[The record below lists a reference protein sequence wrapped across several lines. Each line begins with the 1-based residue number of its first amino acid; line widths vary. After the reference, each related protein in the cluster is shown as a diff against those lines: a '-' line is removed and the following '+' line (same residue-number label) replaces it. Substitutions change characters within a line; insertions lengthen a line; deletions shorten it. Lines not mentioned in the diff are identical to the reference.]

1 MIWRWYKKIE
11 TFWFLQN
18 RQLRFLLVGGFN
30 TLTAFG
36 AFVFLFSICGLPYQ
50 LAVILQFVFGVNLSI
65 LTMGY
70 YVFGNLRHFRQ
81 SYVKG
86 WCVYLSL
93 LAANYLWM
101 YLLADVA
108 KVAVV
113 PAQALFVIVSSIA
126 TYIVHRNITYAAKN

>member
-1 MIWRWYKKIE
+1 MIWRLYKKIE
-11 TFWFLQN
+11 ALWFLQN

-30 TLTAFG
+30 TFAAFG
-36 AFVFLFSICGLPYQ
+36 AFVFLFSLCKLPYQ

-65 LTMGY
+65 VTMGY
-70 YVFGNLRHFRQ
+70 YVFGNLQHFRQ

-101 YLLADVA
+101 FLSADVA
-108 KVAVV
+108 EIAVV
-113 PAQALFVIVSSIA
+113 PAQALFVVVSSIV
-126 TYIVHRNITYAAKN
+126 TYIVHRNITYKD